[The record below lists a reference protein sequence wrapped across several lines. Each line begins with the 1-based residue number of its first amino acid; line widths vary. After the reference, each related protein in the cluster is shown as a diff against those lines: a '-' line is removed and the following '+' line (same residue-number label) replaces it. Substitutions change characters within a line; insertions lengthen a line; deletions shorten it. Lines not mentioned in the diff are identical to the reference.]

1 MNRMDGAVRS
11 SRISPRML
19 RRLSK
24 HQRIIAT
31 LIVVLAGFSLLA
43 SMSFTSTLPLSSD
56 SDTTIALHSKRPSD
70 NERYLAYLPHSGL
83 SNQRIELAN
92 ALVLAALLD
101 RTLIVPPAF
110 LGTVVGWMKQ
120 DQLYEHLGWLTD
132 DSIDYEYECRPP
144 TPGDLGSYIVKSR
157 CIEYHRF
164 AVIHW
169 TTLHDLEHAV
179 APFVRI
185 RFQDK
190 VSLDQ
195 LQEDL
200 GIGPDETYVH
210 TDEHIYD
217 WRLYED
223 RAEAKR
229 LITTGTNY
237 FDSFAGRRY
246 FKVYTLDHWR
256 KRPEKLL
263 QLGGIF
269 GSTRMS
275 LVNPKYLALR
285 ERITQALHY
294 RRDTPIGET
303 AQNIVRYLGGEG
315 TFVGVHFRTG
325 DSPFRKQ
332 LRHNMDMFA
341 EGMAELTHANISL
354 PISENITEDDDD
366 SIDEDKRIQLLPPYE
381 GLHRPPWSTI
391 CRPVPA
397 DKNTPI
403 VSGTST
409 NIYIATD
416 HRDPRGYK
424 SQLSPWF
431 ETFPCTVTLNDLPEY
446 LFAPLDRLHDHIVPG
461 KPLRSFLIPIVDAM
475 VAAHA
480 RQVFTTPRSTY
491 SRYISEMNQAWI
503 H

>member
-1 MNRMDGAVRS
+1 MNKMDGAARS
-11 SRISPRML
+11 TRISPPML
-19 RRLSK
+19 RRLGK

-31 LIVVLAGFSLLA
+31 IVIILAGFSLLA
-43 SMSFTSTLPLSSD
+43 SMSLTSSLSNPDTRVPLASSN
-56 SDTTIALHSKRPSD
+56 

-101 RTLIVPPAF
+101 RTLVVPPAF

-120 DQLYEHLGWLTD
+120 EQLYEHLGWLTD
-132 DSIDYEYECRPP
+132 DSVDFEYECRPA
-144 TPGDLGSYIVKSR
+144 TPGDLGSYVVKSR

-179 APFVRI
+179 APYVRI
-185 RFQDK
+185 RFQDQ
-190 VSLDQ
+190 VSLEK
-195 LQEDL
+195 LQDDL
-200 GIGPDETYVH
+200 GIGPEETYVH
-210 TDEHIYD
+210 MDEHIYD

-246 FKVYTLDHWR
+246 FKVYTLDYWR
-256 KRPEKLL
+256 RRPEKLL

-275 LVNPKYLALR
+275 LVNPQHLALR

-315 TFVGVHFRTG
+315 SFVGVHFRTG

-341 EGMAELTHANISL
+341 QGMAELTQANISL
-354 PISENITEDDDD
+354 PISESKSIIYQDDD
-366 SIDEDKRIQLLPPYE
+366 SIDEEKRIQLLPPYE

-391 CRPVPA
+391 CHPVPA
-397 DKNTPI
+397 DKNAPI
-403 VSGTST
+403 TLGTST

-416 HRDPRGYK
+416 HRDPRGAN
-424 SQLSPWF
+424 SQLLPWF
-431 ETFPCTVTLNDLPEY
+431 NTFPCTVTLNDLPEY